1 MNRPVRNKLVGLRWL
16 KQTPQAP
23 NSPAPLP
30 YFRLQLH
37 RLAVNRP
44 VRNKL
49 VGLGW
54 LKQTPQA
61 PNSPAL
67 VVVVVVVVVV
77 DAIVSTSRHVVGAV
91 LANKSKYT
99 KYAREKIER
108 EPGMKPRVMSP
119 RKARETLDET

>member
-1 MNRPVRNKLVGLRWL
+1 M
-16 KQTPQAP
+16 
-23 NSPAPLP
+23 
-30 YFRLQLH
+30 
-37 RLAVNRP
+37 NRP

-61 PNSPAL
+61 PTSPAL